1 MVEAIWVA
9 DTQLQLSQLSCLDA
23 DLHKDQRRQSSSS
36 PEASV
41 DAADS
46 KGQAGLGSQ
55 LGSQAQ
61 PVEICHDITLSR
73 GCLIAGL
80 PLILS
85 ERVEHHYKSMGWSL
99 FYEIT

>member
-1 MVEAIWVA
+1 LAARLSVTRIGLFLSHPTATLNSRAITRLVA
-9 DTQLQLSQLSCLDA
+9 PAVSRSS
-23 DLHKDQRRQSSSS
+23 RGWSSQSSSRS
-36 PEASV
+36 ITS
-41 DAADS
+41 S
-46 KGQAGLGSQ
+46 YR
-55 LGSQAQ
+55 
-61 PVEICHDITLSR
+61 HDITLSR